1 MMVRL
6 GIAQSCA
13 ALGGQDER
21 FAWLENLLDRGA
33 CDDLDAV
40 LLPELFQCGYRLN
53 GVLTTTPAHQDIWSD
68 RIRGLAQRYN
78 LAIAYGYVDYQSDAR
93 YNAMNFINPDG
104 AIQTY
109 RKKLI
114 PPGFEQ
120 DVFQSGH
127 ETVLFDWL
135 DLRIGLL
142 ICYDV
147 EFPEQVRNLALQGA
161 ELILV
166 PTALV
171 QQWDVVA
178 QRLVPTRA
186 FENGVYVAYA
196 NHCGSDGVATFLG
209 QSCIVSPTG
218 QDVARAGADECVIRA
233 LIDPTKVAAAQQR
246 LPYLDVIRF
255 Q

>member
-1 MMVRL
+1 MVRL
-6 GIAQSCA
+6 GVAQSPA
-13 ALGGQDER
+13 ALGAQGDR
-21 FAWLENLLDRGA
+21 FAWLEHLLDRGA

-40 LLPELFQCGYRLN
+40 LLPELFQCGYRLDC
-53 GVLTTTPAHQDIWSD
+53 VLATTPADQYIWSD
-68 RIRGLAQRYN
+68 RICELAQRHSI
-78 LAIAYGYVDYQSDAR
+78 AIAYGYVDHQPDGR
-93 YNAMNFINPDG
+93 YNAMDFVDPDG

-109 RKKLI
+109 RKALI

-120 DVFQSGH
+120 DVFQSGDAS
-127 ETVLFDWL
+127 VLFDWMGL
-135 DLRIGLL
+135 QIGLL

-147 EFPEQVRNLALQGA
+147 EFPERVRNLALQGA

-196 NHCGSDGVATFLG
+196 NHCGADGDAMFLG

-233 LIDPTKVAAAQQR
+233 VIDPAKVAAAQSR
-246 LPYLDVIRF
+246 LPYLDVIRSL
-255 Q
+255 